1 VIDERCTRRRAFWVS
16 ELAKLSGSF
25 GDDSTKMVKELQA
38 EIARDGSGALLDH
51 LRLCGAIP
59 EQYGHDSSEEKLY
72 SKYTDA
78 VVSESL
84 FAMGLK
90 SIVLDA
96 RGDSADVQARAGAYS
111 LVADAKAFRLSRTAK
126 NQKDFKVQ
134 AMDGWRG
141 GLDYAVIVCPIY
153 QLPSR
158 TSQVYQQTIARNV
171 CVLSY
176 AHLAALVGLAARQGL
191 QFAEAGLHEV
201 LKSIAIMH
209 PSKSALDY
217 WTGVNRALINPLSS
231 HSDLWAIEKS
241 ASVESLEVVKR
252 ESLQYLISERD
263 RLLGL
268 SHQQALAE
276 LIRLTG
282 VYSRVEQVRRM
293 QHGPLLGV

>member
-1 VIDERCTRRRAFWVS
+1 VISDRCIERRAFWVV

-25 GDDSTKMVKELQA
+25 GNDSAKVVEELRA
-38 EIARDGSGALLDH
+38 EILRDGSEALLDH

-78 VVSESL
+78 VVSEA
-84 FAMGLK
+84 FCFMGLH

-96 RGDSADVQARAGAYS
+96 RGDSADVQARANAYS
-111 LVADAKAFRLSRTAK
+111 FVADAKAFRLSRTAK

-141 GLDYAVIVCPIY
+141 GLDYAVIVGPIY

-158 TSQVYQQTIARNV
+158 MSQVYQQAIARNV
-171 CVLSY
+171 CIMSY
-176 AHLAALVGLAARQGL
+176 AHLAALVGLAARQRPQL
-191 QFAEAGLHEV
+191 AEAALHEI
-201 LKSIAIMH
+201 LRSIAMMH

-217 WTGVNRALINPLSS
+217 WTGLNRALVHALSS
-231 HSDLWAIEKS
+231 YSDLWTLEKTI
-241 ASVESLEVVKR
+241 SVESLEVVKR
-252 ESLQYLISERD
+252 ESLQHLISERD

-276 LIRLTG
+276 LIRLVG
-282 VYSRVEQVRRM
+282 VDSRVEQIRRI